1 MSSLHK
7 FFVAREQ
14 IINNQVTLT
23 GSDVSHIR
31 TVLRLK
37 AGDSIQVISDSDK
50 WLTVRLVEVKTKEVK
65 GEVIASE
72 TINVESPLAVHLGQA
87 LTKGN
92 KFDVILRKS
101 VELGV
106 RSITPLMTERCVVKT
121 HRTEVGKKIERWK
134 KIVLESSKQCGRTQ
148 IPQVAEGGIATLETF
163 CRKIDHQDLKLVF
176 WELEEKKTLKDIE
189 LDAQPR
195 SVAVLI
201 GPEGGFSQAEIEN
214 VREYGFQTVSLG
226 PRILRAE
233 TAPVVALALLQSL
246 WGDL

>member
-1 MSSLHK
+1 MR
-7 FFVAREQ
+7 FFVATEQ
-14 IINNQVTLT
+14 IIDNKVTLT

-37 AGDSIQVISDSDK
+37 AGDSIQVISDGDQ
-50 WLTVRLVEVKTKEVK
+50 WLTVRLVEVKAKEVT
-65 GEVIASE
+65 GEVITSA
-72 TINVESPLAVHLGQA
+72 TINVESPLAIHLGQA

-106 RSITPLMTERCVVKT
+106 RSVTPLMTERCVAKT
-121 HRTEVGKKIERWK
+121 HRMEGKIERWK
-134 KIVLESSKQCGRTQ
+134 KIALESCKQCGRSQ
-148 IPQVAEGGIATLETF
+148 IPQVAEAVETLETF
-163 CRKIDHQDLKLVF
+163 CRKNEGQDLKLVF
-176 WELEEKKTLKDIE
+176 WEQEKSTLSKNIKPDE
-189 LDAQPR
+189 PPG

-201 GPEGGFSQAEIEN
+201 GPEGGFSQAEIES
-214 VREYGFQTVSLG
+214 VRQYGFQSVSLG

>member
-1 MSSLHK
+1 MSSLNK
-7 FFVAREQ
+7 FFVPKEQ
-14 IINNQVTLT
+14 IINNRLTLT

-50 WLTVRLVEVKTKEVK
+50 WLTVRLVEVKAKEVH

-72 TINVESPLAVHLGQA
+72 TINLESPLAIHLGQA
-87 LTKGN
+87 LTKAN

-106 RSITPLMTERCVVKT
+106 RSVTPLTTERCVVKT
-121 HRTEVGKKIERWK
+121 HRTEIDKKIGRWG
-134 KIVLESSKQCGRTQ
+134 KIALESSKQCGRSQ
-148 IPQVAEGGIATLETF
+148 IPTVAENIETLETF
-163 CRKIDHQDLKLVF
+163 CRRNDNQDLKLVF
-176 WELEEKKTLKDIE
+176 WEREETKTLKDIE
-189 LDAQPR
+189 LNAEPR

-201 GPEGGFSQAEIEN
+201 GPEGGFSQAEIDA
-214 VREYGFQTVSLG
+214 VRRFGFQTVSLG

>member
-1 MSSLHK
+1 MSSRPK

-14 IINNQVTLT
+14 INNNKVTLT

-65 GEVIASE
+65 GEVVTSV

-134 KIVLESSKQCGRTQ
+134 KIALESSKQCGRTQ

-163 CRKIDHQDLKLVF
+163 CHKIDHQDLKLVF

-226 PRILRAE
+226 RRILRAE

>member
-1 MSSLHK
+1 MR
-7 FFVAREQ
+7 FFVASEQ
-14 IINNQVTLT
+14 IVDNEVTLT

-37 AGDSIQVISDSDK
+37 AGDTIQVISDSDQC
-50 WLTVRLVEVKTKEVK
+50 LTVRLVEVKAKEVK
-65 GEVIASE
+65 GEVTASA

-87 LTKGN
+87 LLKGN

-106 RSITPLMTERCVVKT
+106 SSITPLMTERCVVKT
-121 HRTEVGKKIERWK
+121 NRTEGKIERWK
-134 KIVLESSKQCGRTQ
+134 KIALESCKQCGRS
-148 IPQVAEGGIATLETF
+148 QVPKVAGDIETLETF
-163 CRKIDHQDLKLVF
+163 CRENEHRDLKLVF
-176 WELEEKKTLKDIE
+176 WELEEKKTLKDI
-189 LDAQPR
+189 QPDVQPG
-195 SVAVLI
+195 SAAVLV
-201 GPEGGFSQAEIEN
+201 GPEGGFSRAEIE
-214 VREYGFQTVSLG
+214 RAGQYGFQTVSLG

>member
-1 MSSLHK
+1 MSSRPK

-14 IINNQVTLT
+14 IIDSKVTLT

-37 AGDSIQVISDSDK
+37 AGDSIQVVSDSDK
-50 WLTVRLVEVKTKEVK
+50 WLTVRLVEVKPKEVQ

-72 TINVESPLAVHLGQA
+72 TINVESHLAIHLGQA

-92 KFDVILRKS
+92 KFDVTLRKS

-106 RSITPLMTERCVVKT
+106 RSITPLTTERCVVKI
-121 HRTEVGKKIERWK
+121 HRKEVGRKIERWK
-134 KIVLESSKQCGRTQ
+134 KIALESSKQCGRSKVTL
-148 IPQVAEGGIATLETF
+148 VAEGGIETLETF
-163 CRKIDHQDLKLVF
+163 CRANDDQDLKLVF
-176 WELEEKKTLKDIE
+176 WELEEKSSLKDIE

-201 GPEGGFSQAEIEN
+201 GPEGGFSQAEIEK